1 MKLIKPKFWD
11 ENNLSI
17 QSILL
22 YPLTFVIDIIN
33 LITFFKKPKK
43 YSNIKTICVGNI
55 YIGGTG
61 KTPLVDFLAKNL
73 NKRLKTAIIKKK
85 YKSHLDEKSC

>member
-11 ENNLSI
+11 KDNLSI

-22 YPLTFVIDIIN
+22 YPLTFIIDIIN

-61 KTPLVDFLAKNL
+61 KTSLCIEINNILKKNTL
-73 NKRLKTAIIKKK
+73 ISLTKNN
-85 YKSHLDEKSC
+85 YSHRKETF

>member
-11 ENNLSI
+11 KDNLSI

-33 LITFFKKPKK
+33 LITFFK
-43 YSNIKTICVGNI
+43 SQ
-55 YIGGTG
+55 
-61 KTPLVDFLAKNL
+61 
-73 NKRLKTAIIKKK
+73 
-85 YKSHLDEKSC
+85 KSILI